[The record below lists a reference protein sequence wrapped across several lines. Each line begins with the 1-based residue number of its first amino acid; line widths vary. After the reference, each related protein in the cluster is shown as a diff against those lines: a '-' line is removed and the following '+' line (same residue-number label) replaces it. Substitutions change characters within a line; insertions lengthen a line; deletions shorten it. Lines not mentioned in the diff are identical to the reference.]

1 LAPLVYASV
10 NTALS
15 EISPFLYYCQLELLN
30 CGKSMM
36 ATGNCRDYDVI

>member
-10 NTALS
+10 NKALP

-30 CGKSMM
+30 CGKSKM
-36 ATGNCRDYDVI
+36 AMGNCRNYDVI